1 MIVNGKGGVPPKP
14 TAPISSDTIY
24 LEEDR
29 ADTRNKQKKEQREIV
44 SLLESSKPV
53 TINDIIP
60 ARGAIILENGDVIL
74 TAYPTPNSGYRSAYS
89 RANCS

>member
-1 MIVNGKGGVPPKP
+1 MVKVVFPPKP

-24 LEEDR
+24 LEEEER
-29 ADTRNKQKKEQREIV
+29 ADTRNTKRKEQQEIV

-60 ARGAIILENGDVIL
+60 ARGVIILENGDVIL
-74 TAYPTPNSGYRSAYS
+74 TAYPTPNSGYRSAYFLTD
-89 RANCS
+89 CHL